1 MEYDLTCE
9 LLNKP
14 SAIIAM
20 SMSKTLTLTQ
30 YKNYNA
36 LLFFAKNSLRKKPT
50 DYKFAIKLSDLK
62 ALSGDRNTQNR
73 RTREA
78 LDELAHIECEYNVL
92 GKDGSV
98 KEENKF
104 MLLAGITVRPGTGTV
119 EYSFPHQV
127 MDILINNMYAQI
139 DMGVIRDF
147 KNKYAIK
154 LYELCKDY
162 ENAPAIPVID
172 ILKLKKIFNC
182 ESYSH
187 LSHLKDFVLNP
198 AVNEINENKCIPFL
212 VSYKLN
218 KDGREYQSVKFA
230 INDKSQENKHEAS
243 SGTVEFANL
252 KKDSAS
258 GDLPKEKL
266 PLTQSKMKNTAE
278 PSLFELE
285 NNSEN
290 YGVKN
295 GFPKI
300 NFNFKTM
307 DWENITVE
315 DKKVWKEAYPACDIN
330 AELLKMK
337 AWLLANPDKR
347 KYNYKRFINNW
358 LSKQQDKGGTDK
370 LDHSSVYR
378 KTLGPRPAVMVNSIN
393 DKFYE
398 NIPHRVINVDTGE
411 EYIS

>member
-230 INDKSQENKHEAS
+230 INNKGQWQCE
-243 SGTVEFANL
+243 E
-252 KKDSAS
+252 KKDS
-258 GDLPKEKL
+258 GDLPKEKP
-266 PLTQSKMKNTAE
+266 PLTQSKIKNTAE
-278 PSLFELE
+278 PSLFDLE
-285 NNSEN
+285 NDSEN
-290 YGVKN
+290 DIVKN
-295 GFPKI
+295 KFSKI
-300 NFNFKTM
+300 NFNFKTR
-307 DWENITVE
+307 DWENITGE
-315 DKKVWKEAYPACDIN
+315 DKKVWEEAYPACDIDI
-330 AELLKMK
+330 EFLKMK

-358 LSKQQDKGGTDK
+358 LSKQQDKGGTNK
-370 LDHSSVYR
+370 LDHSNVYR
-378 KTLGPRPAVMVNSIN
+378 KTLGLRPAVMVNSIN

-411 EYIS
+411 EYVS

>member
-1 MEYDLTCE
+1 
-9 LLNKP
+9 
-14 SAIIAM
+14 M
-20 SMSKTLTLTQ
+20 SMNKTLTLAQ
-30 YKNYNA
+30 YKYYNA
-36 LLFFAKNSLRKKPT
+36 LLFFAKNSLKKNPA
-50 DYKFAIKLSDLK
+50 DSKFIIKLSNLK
-62 ALSGDRNTQNR
+62 TLSGDKTTQNQR
-73 RTREA
+73 ARE
-78 LDELAHIECEYNVL
+78 LLEELSDIKCEYNVL
-92 GKDGSV
+92 SKDGEI

-104 MLLAGITVRPGTGTV
+104 MLLAGITVKYGTGIV

-127 MDILINNMYAQI
+127 MDMLINNMYARI
-139 DMGVIRDF
+139 DIGVIKEF

-162 ENAPAIPVID
+162 ENAPTIPVID
-172 ILKLKKIFNC
+172 ILKFKKIFNC

-187 LSHLKDFVLNP
+187 ISHIKDRVLNP
-198 AVNEINENKCIPFL
+198 AVNEINGNKYIPFL
-212 VSYKLN
+212 VSYELN
-218 KDGREYQSVKFA
+218 KNGKECRSVKFA
-230 INDKSQENKHEAS
+230 INNKGQYADKRAVADR
-243 SGTVEFANL
+243 TVESANL